1 MSVMSFHVVLCQ
13 TMVQRFDMDSMSK
26 AEGCFLSTL
35 DTESHVNMNKMANSK
50 FDMELRV
57 KDFHVT
63 HVK

>member
-1 MSVMSFHVVLCQ
+1 
-13 TMVQRFDMDSMSK
+13 MVQRFDMDSMSK
-26 AEGCFLSTL
+26 AKGCFLSTL

-63 HVK
+63 HVI

>member
-1 MSVMSFHVVLCQ
+1 MSVMSFRVIPCQ

-26 AEGCFLSTL
+26 AKGCFLSTL
-35 DTESHVNMNKMANSK
+35 DAESHVTMNKMANSK